1 MKQLVD
7 EFKDTGKWYTELAF
21 EYPEE
26 LCVDIKN
33 GESDPEYVYKRTE
46 YIEDVLWELHEKTG
60 HYYIVKDWD
69 YAIPSIIG
77 L

>member
-33 GESDPEYVYKRTE
+33 GESNPEYVYKRTE
-46 YIEDVLWELHEKTG
+46 YIEDILWELHEKTG
-60 HYYIVKDWD
+60 HYYIIKDWD

>member
-33 GESDPEYVYKRTE
+33 GESGPEYVYKRTE
-46 YIEDVLWELHEKTG
+46 YIEDILW
-60 HYYIVKDWD
+60 
-69 YAIPSIIG
+69 
-77 L
+77 